1 MLPALTPD
9 ISTRATESQVLQALA
24 SLAGL
29 PSRQADDAALDQ
41 QMYFVAL
48 DGVSRYA
55 LSAAVKSI
63 IRGSLGHTFFPS
75 PVEFRQ
81 QCENAMEPHI
91 RQAERVRIQEAQE
104 RERAEFARTRQGQTQ
119 ASRER
124 VAAAYAKFCASYTSE
139 KDEAEEAERA
149 DIRARYGMTDEL
161 IDAIP
166 DQPVPSNF
174 KKLEVR

>member
-1 MLPALTPD
+1 MLPITKPD
-9 ISTRATESQVLQALA
+9 TSSKATELQIIQALA
-24 SLAGL
+24 SLASL
-29 PSRQADDAALDQ
+29 PSRQADDAEMDQ

-55 LSAAVKSI
+55 LSEAVKSI

-81 QCENAMEPHI
+81 QCEKAMEPHI
-91 RQAERVRIQEAQE
+91 RQAERIRIQETQE
-104 RERAEFARTRQGQTQ
+104 RERAEFARSRQGQTP
-119 ASRER
+119 AARER
-124 VAAAYAKFCASYTSE
+124 VAAAYAKFCAGYTSE

-161 IDAIP
+161 VNAIA
-166 DQPVPSNF
+166 DQPIPSNF
-174 KKLEVR
+174 KRLA

>member
-1 MLPALTPD
+1 M
-9 ISTRATESQVLQALA
+9 QALA

-29 PSRQADDAALDQ
+29 PSRQADEDGIDRK
-41 QMYFVAL
+41 MYFVAL

-55 LSAAVKSI
+55 LNEAVKAI
-63 IRGSLGHTFFPS
+63 IRGALGHTFYPT

-81 QCENAMEPHI
+81 QCEKAMEPHI

-104 RERAEFARTRQGQTQ
+104 RERAEFARTRQGQTP

-124 VAAAYAKFCASYTSE
+124 VAAAYAKFCAGYTSE